1 MRTIKSMSETRHRP
15 TARPDRCRGPAGYK
29 VGQRRVDFTYS
40 PAEGPPLSR
49 RKGAISAQQRRI
61 HDPGSL
67 LALFIIN
74 PTVSFVALVVTL
86 GVYVLLARRELDAPL
101 EDVRSGMSCTGG
113 GSWRRSCA

>member
-1 MRTIKSMSETRHRP
+1 MSETRHRP

-40 PAEGPPLSR
+40 PAEGPPLPR

-61 HDPGSL
+61 HDPDSFP
-67 LALFIIN
+67 ALFIIN

-86 GVYVLLARRELDAPL
+86 RVYVLLARRELVAPF

-113 GSWRRSCA
+113 SSWRRSCA